1 MDGLRPYQQQ
11 ALDDIRASVRGGVRR
26 LVVQAA
32 TGAGKTKLAAA
43 IVEGAMGKGG
53 RVAFVVPAIA
63 LVDQTVEAFWN
74 EGIRDVGVIQAN
86 HEMTDWS
93 KPVQICSIQTIK
105 RRGAYPE
112 ATVAIFDEI
121 HQFHEA
127 HKNWI
132 EHPDWQK
139 VPMIGLSATPW
150 TRGLGKYF
158 DSLLVAATTD
168 ELIKQGYLSKFKVFA
183 TGHPDLSDVKVV
195 AGDYHEGQLS
205 EAMQKGSLTADIVK
219 TWQEKW
225 GNGKTLCFGVDKL
238 HAKSIQ
244 ERFLHAGVSCGY
256 QDAETTPI
264 ERREIR
270 KKFHSGE
277 YQVVSNIQT
286 LTTGV
291 DWDVRCLILARPTH
305 SEMLYVQI
313 IGRALRTAPGKDYAL
328 ILDHSDTTQKL
339 GFVTEVHHEQLSNGK
354 PLVKDA
360 KERKTPLPTE
370 CKNCSAIKP
379 RNIIKCPNCGHEEK
393 PESNIMERDGHLIEL
408 NGNSGKSK
416 ITGKKFVL
424 SPMDKA
430 KFLAELKA
438 LGIQRGYKP
447 GWAARKY
454 KDRVGTW
461 PNHMIADVAP
471 AKVVSPDTA
480 LWVRAEAVK
489 WAKSNKSSGA
499 GV

>member
-1 MDGLRPYQQQ
+1 MDGLRPYQQE
-11 ALDDIRASVRGGVRR
+11 ALDNIRASVRGGVRR
-26 LVVQAA
+26 LIVQAA
-32 TGAGKTKLAAA
+32 TGSGKTKLAAA
-43 IVEGAMGKGG
+43 IVEGALGKSG
-53 RVAFVVPAIA
+53 RVAFCVPAIS

-74 EGIRDVGVIQAN
+74 EGIRDVGVIQAS
-86 HEMTDWS
+86 HELTNWS

-105 RRGAYPE
+105 RRAAYPD
-112 ATVAIFDEI
+112 ATVVIFDEI

-127 HKNWI
+127 HKTWI
-132 EHPDWQK
+132 GHPDWQK

-158 DSLLVAATTD
+158 DSLLIAATTED
-168 ELIKQGYLSKFKVFA
+168 LIKKGYLSSFKVFA
-183 TGHPDLSDVKVV
+183 TGHPDLSDVKLI
-195 AGDYHEGQLS
+195 AGDYHEGELS
-205 EAMQKGSLTADIVK
+205 AAMQQSNLTADIVS
-219 TWQEKW
+219 TWQERW
-225 GNGKTLCFGVDKL
+225 GKGKTLCFGVDKL

-244 ERFLHAGVSCGY
+244 ERFLHAGVRCGY

-277 YQVVSNIQT
+277 FQVVSNIQT

-313 IGRALRTAPGKDYAL
+313 IGRALRTAAGKDSAL

-339 GFVTEVHHEQLSNGK
+339 GFVTEVHHEQLSNGN
-354 PLVKDA
+354 PLSNPT
-360 KERKTPLPTE
+360 ERKVPLPKE
-370 CKNCSAIKP
+370 CKNCSALKP
-379 RNIIKCPNCGHEEK
+379 RNMLKCPNCGHEEK
-393 PESNIMERDGHLIEL
+393 PESRIIERDGHLVEL
-408 NGNSGKSK
+408 NGSSGRSK
-416 ITGKKFVL
+416 ITGKKFEL

-438 LGIQRGYKP
+438 LAIQRGYKP
-447 GWAARKY
+447 GWAAQKY
-454 KDRVGTW
+454 KSRIGVW
-461 PNHMIADVAP
+461 PNRMIADCAP
-471 AKVVSPDTA
+471 AEIVSPATA

-489 WAKSNKSSGA
+489 WAKSQKPHA
-499 GV
+499 Q